1 MLYRARCT
9 LGCPPA
15 AGWLTLVDQPPTL
28 QSVDAQKLNIKDQRG
43 PRRNDTTY
51 IKCSTNSSYKCWM
64 QKPSAIPDHHQLALS
79 QETVETIETIET
91 VVLLQPQ

>member
-1 MLYRARCT
+1 
-9 LGCPPA
+9 
-15 AGWLTLVDQPPTL
+15 
-28 QSVDAQKLNIKDQRG
+28 
-43 PRRNDTTY
+43 
-51 IKCSTNSSYKCWM
+51 M